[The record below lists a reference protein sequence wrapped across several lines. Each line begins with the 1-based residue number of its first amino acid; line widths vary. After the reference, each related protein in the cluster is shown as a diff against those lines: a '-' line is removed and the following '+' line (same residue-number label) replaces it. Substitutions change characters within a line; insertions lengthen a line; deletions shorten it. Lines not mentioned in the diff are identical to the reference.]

1 MKYLLHIDTSGDTS
15 SVSLALD
22 GQLICTRLNSESRNH
37 ASAINIMID
46 AVLAEAGIIM
56 TQLSGIVVCAGPGSY
71 TGLRIGVATAKGL
84 CYALNIPLLLDNK
97 LTLLAYQAYRQ
108 LGTKYKMYVPL
119 LLARERE
126 YFISCFDNGFQNTV
140 IAKHIMESE
149 LGEYIGNNSDICLI
163 SDNFALENHEK
174 YSENIYVHPNVNIDI
189 KEWVFYSFEEYKCN
203 NIVNLSTAE
212 PFYLKQVYTHK

>member
-1 MKYLLHIDTSGDTS
+1 
-15 SVSLALD
+15 
-22 GQLICTRLNSESRNH
+22 
-37 ASAINIMID
+37 MID

-97 LTLLAYQAYRQ
+97 ITLLAYQAYRQ
-108 LGTKYKMYVPL
+108 FGTKYKMYVPL
-119 LLARERE
+119 LLAREKE

-140 IAKHIMESE
+140 AAKHIMESE

-163 SDNFALENHEK
+163 SDNFSLENDGK
-174 YSENIYVHPNVNIDI
+174 YSKNIYVDPNVNIDI